1 MAAVTADQI
10 RQERAVHLKV
20 YETAAV
26 VTSNVVYVGCLL
38 CFKPGSA
45 RVLNGAATANYT
57 LAGICEGIVN
67 DSGSFQSTITGNTAG
82 TIRVRYSWGQE
93 ALFTCI
99 TAMYT
104 FTNVNKTALL
114 KTNNEVEGTAVGTA
128 AVRVSVGAVV
138 ELQSTNSVWVAIRR
152 FGTGAATG

>member
-26 VTSNVVYVGCLL
+26 VTSNVVYV
-38 CFKPGSA
+38 GSA